1 MSDIRARARMSALS
15 ARIGRNTYK
24 SLPRN
29 SSLPSTRFPARKDPF
44 LFHNLSTARRD
55 RPSSDWRSR
64 NMRARFQTSRTAM
77 ATHRWQ
83 WTLDHSGTTAPS
95 TESRSYQEQAKP
107 TNQWTPQFWMDQA
120 CWRNRICA
128 HRVVGIHKSSCC
140 NQVEGK
146 VSRNHHQYSKGSPSM
161 VPGHRF
167 SERSQKRRL
176 EFLHRVHNRP
186 SCSEEM
192 TWHRSPQF
200 AQQTSQ

>member
-1 MSDIRARARMSALS
+1 MSALS

-107 TNQWTPQFWMDQA
+107 TNQWTPKFWLG
-120 CWRNRICA
+120 RICWSNHLCA
-128 HRVVGIHKSSCC
+128 GNQQAVIHKSSYCSL
-140 NQVEGK
+140 VEGK
-146 VSRNHHQYSKGSPSM
+146 ARRRSRQCNKDRAAM
-161 VPGHRF
+161 APGH
-167 SERSQKRRL
+167 QRL
-176 EFLHRVHNRP
+176 KHNHMR
-186 SCSEEM
+186 
-192 TWHRSPQF
+192 T
-200 AQQTSQ
+200 